1 MISAMLII
9 VVETGFLVAGIVLFS
24 RVSGLFAMESF
35 ADTCRR
41 QQQASVHVNQ
51 KNITCP
57 LGVHLNP
64 INFDHLHKYYMRN
77 NNSSII

>member
-1 MISAMLII
+1 MLII
-9 VVETGFLVAGIVLFS
+9 VAETCFLVAGIVLLS

-41 QQQASVHVNQ
+41 QQQDSVDVNE
-51 KNITCP
+51 KSITCP

-64 INFDHLHKYYMRN
+64 INSDRLHK
-77 NNSSII
+77 